1 MTPSLIVQIIHA
13 YSTFTNVF
21 ERVNDEPDTVP
32 LGIALR
38 DDGGGAHRADRRR
51 SSGRLGTAGHTG
63 RAGADRRVVGRRNAG
78 DRRRILG
85 VRDLGRLE
93 LLAFAIGTIALLAI
107 LAGVWVAYERSRW
120 RGDSDGPPYG
130 TRRHVF
136 VLLDLASI
144 AVVLLLAFA

>member
-1 MTPSLIVQIIHA
+1 MTAVVP
-13 YSTFTNVF
+13 T
-21 ERVNDEPDTVP
+21 EP
-32 LGIALR
+32 I
-38 DDGGGAHRADRRR
+38 GGGLPVVWVLLVTLGARVPTDA
-51 SSGRLGTAGHTG
+51 SLGGGMLGTVAGFW
-63 RAGADRRVVGRRNAG
+63 AFAILVGWSF
-78 DRRRILG
+78 
-85 VRDLGRLE
+85 V
-93 LLAFAIGTIALLAI
+93 AFAIGTIALLAI